1 MGPSGFKAKDGYDL
15 THDLTLSVSM
25 SGLKSWPQGL
35 FCFFS
40 ILLRVLGLSPISQ
53 LLSFNQFQGGTV
65 SSFGISLLDT

>member
-1 MGPSGFKAKDGYDL
+1 MGPSEFKAKDGYDL
-15 THDLTLSVSM
+15 THDLILSVSM

-35 FCFFS
+35 FYFS
-40 ILLRVLGLSPISQ
+40 ILLRILGLSPISQ